1 MNTLSLTFL
10 CAYLLVLLIYW
21 IIPDRYRNIFL
32 LICSLMYMTTWDY
45 RYTLILCVE
54 IIFTWCIGKYMYRKK
69 PVIYLAI
76 GIITLVLVLVVS
88 KYTDFGLKVLGIS
101 FFTFQ
106 EISYLIDVY
115 RRDVEPEHS
124 IVNYALYVSFFPQ
137 LLSGPIAKAKEQ
149 LQRYR
154 AKKVYN
160 IESMEKGWI
169 TALYGVFL
177 KMVIADRIAIYVNK
191 VYGTYGGNLD
201 GTVRIGTIA
210 MVLAVVLYAVQI
222 YCDFAG
228 YTLIA
233 IGIAQTFGIELPI
246 NFKQPYLASGITDF
260 WKRWHI
266 SLTSWFRDYLYI
278 PLGGNRKGIVRTYA
292 NILIVFIVSG
302 VWHGAGITFIIWGAL
317 HGLLQVIEKM
327 WKRFRSNSP
336 KHHNIDVSS
345 VKGNR
350 VQSEK
355 IFNFIKCIFRR
366 GFTFL
371 LVSITWVFF
380 RAEDIHQAIW
390 ILKEICMGRGTASIL
405 GFGLDKWNMI
415 LLLVCI
421 MVLFIIDIA
430 KERGYNVV
438 SYIMNC
444 KLPVRWFILYVLIFS
459 IIIFGIYGP
468 GYDASAFIYYKF

>member
-45 RYTLILCVE
+45 RYTFILCVE

-76 GIITLVLVLVVS
+76 GIITLVLVLAVS

-106 EISYLIDVY
+106 EISYLMDVY
-115 RRDVEPEHS
+115 RRDVESEHS

-154 AKKVYN
+154 AKKIYN
-160 IESMEKGWI
+160 IESMEKGWV

-177 KMVIADRIAIYVNK
+177 KMVIADRIAIYVNT
-191 VYGTYGGNLD
+191 VYGTYSGNSD

-210 MVLAVVLYAVQI
+210 MVLVVILYSVQI

-260 WKRWHI
+260 WRRWHI

-278 PLGGNRKGIVRTYA
+278 PLGGNRKGVIRTYA

-302 VWHGAGITFIIWGAL
+302 IWHGAGITYIIWGAL

-327 WKRFRSNSP
+327 WKRFRGNSP
-336 KHHNIDVSS
+336 KYYNIDDSS
-345 VKGNR
+345 VEANR
-350 VQSEK
+350 VQSGK
-355 IFNFIKCIFRR
+355 IFSIINFIFNR
-366 GFTFL
+366 GITFIL
-371 LVSITWVFF
+371 ASITWVFF
-380 RAEDIHQAIW
+380 KADDIHQSIW
-390 ILKEICMGRGTASIL
+390 ILKEIFMGRGTASIL
-405 GFGLDKWNMI
+405 GFGLDKLDMI

-421 MVLFIIDIA
+421 IVLIIIDIA
-430 KERGYNVV
+430 KERGCNVV
-438 SYIMNC
+438 NYIMNR

-459 IIIFGIYGP
+459 IIIFGIYGS